1 VSDIKKILSDNGY
14 SDAMVAFF
22 ADAQYPISE
31 NTLRLAKQ
39 KKDFFDIYMSYAH
52 DVLKYAINNSGLFLS
67 ENGIKNLIKEY
78 ETRYKQ
84 LFLSEHGKFIYPA
97 KIENGKAHYW
107 VTDGLTDVDF

>member
-1 VSDIKKILSDNGY
+1 MSDIKKILSDNGY

-22 ADAQYPISE
+22 ADAQYPVSE

-67 ENGIKNLIKEY
+67 EDGIKNLIKEY

-84 LFLSEHGKFIYPA
+84 LFLSEHGNFIYPA
-97 KIENGKAHYW
+97 KAEKKELHHWMTGGVI
-107 VTDGLTDVDF
+107 DVDY